1 MGEWLNRLIY
11 IHTLEHHSAIRKEQ
25 TPHTCSNL
33 DVSQENFAESKIIN
47 PQKLHTLQLQ
57 FV

>member
-11 IHTLEHHSAIRKEQ
+11 IYTLEHYSAIRKEQ
-25 TPHTCSNL
+25 TLHTRSNW
-33 DVSQENFAESKIIN
+33 DISQENFAESKIIN
-47 PQKLHTLQLQ
+47 PQKLHTVQLQ